1 MRALKLTTLSST
13 LALALCMNAGAAETA
28 MSKAEYDDAKAKIS
42 TQFKTAKAACDA
54 QQGNAKSIC
63 MEEAKGQE
71 KVSMAELEYQREPS
85 ARHSQQLITAN
96 ADAAYAVAKQKCDG
110 MAGANKDNCMKDAKT
125 AHTQSLSEPKMMEK
139 SSTNTPDGGSGS
151 GSASGMKADGSGV
164 KADGSSN

>member
-1 MRALKLTTLSST
+1 MRALTLTTLSST

-139 SSTNTPDGGSGS
+139 SSINTPDGESASDSG
-151 GSASGMKADGSGV
+151 SGMKADASTH
-164 KADGSSN
+164 

>member
-1 MRALKLTTLSST
+1 MRALTLTTLSST

-96 ADAAYAVAKQKCDG
+96 ADAAYCRGKAEMRWHGRCQQGQLHEGCQDCAYAVPVGTQDDG
-110 MAGANKDNCMKDAKT
+110 KVF
-125 AHTQSLSEPKMMEK
+125 HQHP
-139 SSTNTPDGGSGS
+139 
-151 GSASGMKADGSGV
+151 
-164 KADGSSN
+164 